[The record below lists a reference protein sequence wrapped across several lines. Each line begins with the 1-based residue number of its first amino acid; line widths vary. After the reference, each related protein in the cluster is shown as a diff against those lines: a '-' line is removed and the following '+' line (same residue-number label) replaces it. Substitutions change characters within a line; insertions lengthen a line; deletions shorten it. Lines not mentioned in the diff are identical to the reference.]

1 MAAVSSTC
9 LWWRRASS
17 ASSCLM
23 PLTSR
28 SRRIARPPMTWPLA
42 SMMRSASVVTVM
54 AKLMPRAR
62 NASTECSMSPAAS
75 ASSQEAKSS
84 TPAVVAVINAASPM
98 ISGSSPVAGHA
109 TRICGSDRSSAQA
122 CALCCGRA
130 PKPSTAIRIASGIP
144 ACPIAAFAGVERLPA
159 RGSRGGVPR
168 SAERPANQST
178 LPPRRIATEV
188 GQIVNMPAVE
198 NAQEERI
205 SCGRWALSL
214 RPPCEFEPFIQGGVT
229 AHRRGHQEA
238 VALGE
243 DALHVVDINVRVAD
257 DNVVPLTGLDDP
269 RHPLEHLG
277 MLVLPRVSELLGEVA
292 LADED
297 GADAGHLLQDLR

>member
-1 MAAVSSTC
+1 MTSEAA
-9 LWWRRASS
+9 LD
-17 ASSCLM
+17 
-23 PLTSR
+23 
-28 SRRIARPPMTWPLA
+28 
-42 SMMRSASVVTVM
+42 
-54 AKLMPRAR
+54 
-62 NASTECSMSPAAS
+62 AS
-75 ASSQEAKSS
+75 ASSRAAASTSAKCRRVRTKRIALITAKQRMPSVSGRAAMSS
-84 TPAVVAVINAASPM
+84 RSSDGMVQASRTPALAAAQAGVP
-98 ISGSSPVAGHA
+98 GSSAETA
-109 TRICGSDRSSAQA
+109 TMPARNPRRRRAIGAHA

-178 LPPRRIATEV
+178 LPPRRIAPEV